1 LTDYTGLFDY
11 LLRHFVSRLYKNF
24 FYNFDSMHAGFI
36 FLAVIVGSVLFHIFT
51 PWWWTDIAS
60 NWGAMDDT
68 INLTFWIG
76 GGVFILVCLFMIYCM
91 LKFSYK
97 EGRKV
102 EYKPEDHKLEKIL
115 TIVTTIGVVALLAPG
130 LVVYNQYINTPKNA
144 LNIEVMA
151 WQWGWQYRLPGED
164 GKLGTTQ
171 VAKITDE
178 NPFGINLDDEY
189 GKDDILIQSDELH
202 LKKNKP
208 VKILLRS
215 VDVLHNFY
223 VPQFRAKMDAIPGI
237 ISYYWF
243 EPNKIGEYEVLCA
256 EYCGVGHYAMRAKVV
271 VDNDQNYEN
280 WLSEQEMFSDYV
292 AKQNKIEFKKTRVA
306 KNNN

>member
-1 LTDYTGLFDY
+1 
-11 LLRHFVSRLYKNF
+11 
-24 FYNFDSMHAGFI
+24 MHAGFI
-36 FLAVIVGSVLFHIFT
+36 FLAVIIGSVLFHIFT

-76 GGVFILVCLFMIYCM
+76 GGVFVLVCLFMVYCTF
-91 LKFSYK
+91 KFSYK

-102 EYKPEDHKLEKIL
+102 EYKPEDNKLEKIL
-115 TIVTTIGVVALLAPG
+115 TVATTLGVAALLAPG
-130 LVVYNQYINTPKNA
+130 LIVWNEFINTPKNA

-164 GKLGTTQ
+164 GKLGTVQ
-171 VAKITDE
+171 VAKISDE
-178 NPFGINLDDEY
+178 NPFGINLDDPN
-189 GKDDILIQSDELH
+189 GKDDVLIQSDELH
-202 LKKNKP
+202 LKTNRP
-208 VKILLRS
+208 VQILLRS

-243 EPNKIGEYEVLCA
+243 EPNKLGEYEVLCA
-256 EYCGVGHYAMRAKVV
+256 EYCGLGHYGMRAKVV
-271 VDNDQNYEN
+271 VENEQNYEN
-280 WLSEQEMFSDYV
+280 WLNEQETFSSLI
-292 AKQNKIEFKKTRVA
+292 AKQNKIEFNTIKIA

>member
-1 LTDYTGLFDY
+1 
-11 LLRHFVSRLYKNF
+11 
-24 FYNFDSMHAGFI
+24 MHAGFI
-36 FLAVIVGSVLFHIFT
+36 FLVVVIGSVLFHYLS

-76 GGVFILVCLFMIYCM
+76 GGVFVLVCLFMVYCI

-115 TIVTTIGVVALLAPG
+115 TVLTTVGVIALLAPG
-130 LVVYNQYINTPKNA
+130 LVVYNNYINVPKNA
-144 LNIEVMA
+144 VEVEVNA

-164 GKLGTTQ
+164 GKLGTAQ
-171 VAKITDE
+171 VSKITDD
-178 NPFGINLDDEY
+178 NPFGINLDDPF
-189 GKDDILIQSDELH
+189 GKDDILIQSDVLH
-202 LKKNKP
+202 LKTDRP

-215 VDVLHNFY
+215 LDVLHNFY

-243 EPNKIGEYEVLCA
+243 EPNKVGEYEVLCA

-271 VDNDQNYEN
+271 VQDQDNYDS
-280 WLSEQEMFSDYV
+280 WLEEQETFSNLI
-292 AKQNKIEFKKTRVA
+292 AKQNDKKLKTTTIA
-306 KNNN
+306 KKNN

>member
-1 LTDYTGLFDY
+1 
-11 LLRHFVSRLYKNF
+11 
-24 FYNFDSMHAGFI
+24 MHAGFI
-36 FLAVIVGSVLFHIFT
+36 FLAVIIGSVLFHIFT

-76 GGVFILVCLFMIYCM
+76 GGVFILVCLFMVYCTF
-91 LKFSYK
+91 KFSYK

-102 EYKPEDHKLEKIL
+102 EYKPEDNKLEKIL
-115 TIVTTIGVVALLAPG
+115 TVATTLGVAALLAPG
-130 LVVYNQYINTPKNA
+130 LIVWNEFINTPKNA

-164 GKLGTTQ
+164 GKLGTAQ
-171 VAKITDE
+171 VVKISDE
-178 NPFGINLDDEY
+178 NPFGINLDDPN

-202 LKKNKP
+202 LKTNRP
-208 VKILLRS
+208 VQILLRS

-223 VPQFRAKMDAIPGI
+223 VPQFRSKMDAIPGI
-237 ISYYWF
+237 ITYYWF
-243 EPNKIGEYEVLCA
+243 EPNKVGEYEVLCA
-256 EYCGVGHYAMRAKVV
+256 EYCGLGHYGMRAKVV
-271 VDNDQNYEN
+271 VDNEQNYEN
-280 WLSEQEMFSDYV
+280 WLNEQETFSSLI
-292 AKQNKIEFKKTRVA
+292 AKQNKIEFNTIKIA

>member
-1 LTDYTGLFDY
+1 
-11 LLRHFVSRLYKNF
+11 
-24 FYNFDSMHAGFI
+24 MHAGFI
-36 FLAVIVGSVLFHIFT
+36 FLAVIVGSILFHIFT

-76 GGVFILVCLFMIYCM
+76 GGVFILVCLFMVYCM
-91 LKFSYK
+91 FKFSYK
-97 EGRKV
+97 DGRKV

-115 TIVTTIGVVALLAPG
+115 TVATTLGVAALLAPG
-130 LVVYNQYINTPKNA
+130 LIVWNEFINTPKNA

-164 GKLGTTQ
+164 GKLGTVQ
-171 VAKITDE
+171 VAKISDE
-178 NPFGINLDDEY
+178 NPFGINLDDPN
-189 GKDDILIQSDELH
+189 GKDDVLIQSDELH
-202 LKKNKP
+202 LKTNRP
-208 VKILLRS
+208 VQILLRS

-243 EPNKIGEYEVLCA
+243 EPNKVGEYEVLCA
-256 EYCGVGHYAMRAKVV
+256 EYCGVGHYGMRAKVV
-271 VDNDQNYEN
+271 VENEQNYEN
-280 WLSEQEMFSDYV
+280 WLEEQETFSNLI
-292 AKQNKIEFKKTRVA
+292 AKQKKIEFDTIKIA
-306 KNNN
+306 KNDN

>member
-1 LTDYTGLFDY
+1 
-11 LLRHFVSRLYKNF
+11 
-24 FYNFDSMHAGFI
+24 MHAGFI
-36 FLAVIVGSVLFHIFT
+36 FLVVIIGSILFHIFT

-76 GGVFILVCLFMIYCM
+76 GGVFILVCLFMVYCTF
-91 LKFSYK
+91 KFSYK

-102 EYKPEDHKLEKIL
+102 EYKPEDNKLEKIL
-115 TIVTTIGVVALLAPG
+115 TVATTLGVAALLAPG
-130 LVVYNQYINTPKNA
+130 LIVWNEFINTPKNA

-164 GKLGTTQ
+164 GKLGTAQ
-171 VAKITDE
+171 VVKISDE
-178 NPFGINLDDEY
+178 NPFGINLDDPN
-189 GKDDILIQSDELH
+189 GKDDVLIQSDELH
-202 LKKNKP
+202 LKTNRP
-208 VKILLRS
+208 VQILLRS

-243 EPNKIGEYEVLCA
+243 EPNKLGEYEVLCA
-256 EYCGVGHYAMRAKVV
+256 EYCGLGHYGMRAKVV
-271 VDNDQNYEN
+271 VENEQNYEN
-280 WLSEQEMFSDYV
+280 WLNEQETFSSLI
-292 AKQNKIEFKKTRVA
+292 AKQNKIEFNTIKIA

>member
-1 LTDYTGLFDY
+1 
-11 LLRHFVSRLYKNF
+11 
-24 FYNFDSMHAGFI
+24 MHAGFI
-36 FLAVIVGSVLFHIFT
+36 FLAVIIGSVLFHIFT

-76 GGVFILVCLFMIYCM
+76 GGVFILVCLFMVYCTF
-91 LKFSYK
+91 KFSYK

-102 EYKPEDHKLEKIL
+102 EYKPEDNKLEKIL
-115 TIVTTIGVVALLAPG
+115 TVATTLGVAALLAPG
-130 LVVYNQYINTPKNA
+130 LIVWNEFVNTPKNA

-164 GKLGTTQ
+164 GKLGTVQ
-171 VAKITDE
+171 VAKISDE
-178 NPFGINLDDEY
+178 NPFGINLDDPN
-189 GKDDILIQSDELH
+189 GKDDVLIQSDELH
-202 LKKNKP
+202 LKTNRP
-208 VKILLRS
+208 VQILLRS

-243 EPNKIGEYEVLCA
+243 EPNKLGEYEVLCA
-256 EYCGVGHYAMRAKVV
+256 EYCGLGHYGMRAKVV
-271 VDNDQNYEN
+271 VENEQNYEN
-280 WLSEQEMFSDYV
+280 WLNEQETFSSLI
-292 AKQNKIEFKKTRVA
+292 AKQNKNEFNTIKIA